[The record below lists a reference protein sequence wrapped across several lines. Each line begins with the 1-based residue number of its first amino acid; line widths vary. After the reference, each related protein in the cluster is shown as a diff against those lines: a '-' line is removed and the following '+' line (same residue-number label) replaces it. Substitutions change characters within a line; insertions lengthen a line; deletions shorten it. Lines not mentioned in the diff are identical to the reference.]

1 VTHVA
6 QTFRSASRSGRP
18 EGLRYRHGY
27 VGRGFSRAG
36 IAVALLTTA
45 FAAGCAH
52 PPKYEPPKTVTPPAY
67 KEQDAGLLQP
77 AQPSDHAPRAAW
89 WEVFN
94 DPKLNELETQL
105 SAGNPTLA
113 QAIARYVQA
122 RALVRQNRAQF
133 YPQVNVSA
141 GVQAGRPSSRQG
153 GTTNLPNVATDYTLS
168 ADASWE
174 ADLWG
179 RIRHTVSAAVANAQ
193 AAAGDRE
200 ALRLSL
206 AAELAVDYFQLRTF
220 DAEIELLNETI
231 QAYEK
236 SFQLTQNQYS
246 AGLVA
251 RSDVAQAQTLLE
263 SARAQTID
271 SRLQR
276 AQTEHAI
283 AALLGVLPSAVSIE
297 SIPIAGEPP
306 RLPAE
311 MPSRLLER
319 RPDIAAAER
328 RVAAANAQI
337 GVATAAFFPTL
348 GISAAGGF
356 ETTSL
361 QKLLSWPA
369 GFWSVGP
376 TLAYTLFDGGA
387 RRAVKAGAV
396 AGYDVTVGAYRETVL
411 AAFQDVEDNLAAQ
424 RLLAEE
430 FDHQQLAVTAA
441 QQALDISLN
450 QYRAGLISFL
460 QVAVEQAQLLNNQRS
475 ALSITGRRFGTAVGL
490 IRALGGGWNGQLDDG
505 PPATPAP
512 AVTPTATPAP
522 TTPPAR

>member
-1 VTHVA
+1 V
-6 QTFRSASRSGRP
+6 
-18 EGLRYRHGY
+18 
-27 VGRGFSRAG
+27 
-36 IAVALLTTA
+36 
-45 FAAGCAH
+45 H
-52 PPKYEPPKTVTPPAY
+52 PPKYEPPKTVTPAAY
-67 KEQDAGLLQP
+67 KEQDTDLLQP
-77 AQPSDHAPRAAW
+77 AQPNDHAPRPAW
-89 WEVFN
+89 WETFN
-94 DPKLNELETQL
+94 DSKLNELEAKLMT
-105 SAGNPTLA
+105 SNPTLA
-113 QAIARYVQA
+113 QAVARYVQA
-122 RALVRQNRAQF
+122 RALVRQNRAQL
-133 YPQVNVSA
+133 YPQVGVSA
-141 GVQAGRPSSRQG
+141 GALVGRPSSRQG
-153 GTTNLPNVATDYTLS
+153 GTTNVNVATDYTLS

-174 ADLWG
+174 LDLWG
-179 RIRHTVSAAVANAQ
+179 RVRQTVSAAVANAQ

-206 AAELAVDYFQLRTF
+206 AAELATTYFQLRTF
-220 DAEIELLNETI
+220 DAEIDLLNATT

-236 SFQLTQNQYS
+236 SYQLTTNQYT

-251 RSDVAQAQTLLE
+251 RADVAQAQTLLE

-271 SRLQR
+271 VRLQR
-276 AQTEHAI
+276 AQAEHAI
-283 AALLGVLPSAVSIE
+283 AVLIGELPASVSIE
-297 SIPIAGEPP
+297 ATPIDGEPP

-348 GISAAGGF
+348 GISAAAGL

-411 AAFQDVEDNLAAQ
+411 AAFQDVEDNLSAQ

-430 FDHQQLAVTAA
+430 FNHQQLAVTAA

-450 QYRAGLISFL
+450 QYRAGLISYL

-475 ALSITGRRFGTAVGL
+475 ALSITGRRYGAAVGL
-490 IRALGGGWNGQLDDG
+490 VRALGGGWDGRLDDG
-505 PPATPAP
+505 TAPAP
-512 AVTPTATPAP
+512 AAP
-522 TTPPAR
+522 PSAAPPAAPPAQ